1 MASRIE
7 DYGLIGNTR
16 TAALV
21 SRSGSIDWLC
31 VPRFD
36 SDACLAA
43 LIGYDEHG
51 AWSLRPTVPIR
62 ETRQRYRDETLI
74 LETEFV
80 CDGGAV
86 RITDFMPVGSS
97 EERCDVVRIVEGLDG
112 EVPLEMQLDV
122 RFGYGAD
129 VPWTTAAAE
138 GVLFVAGPNAVLLR
152 GARQPRLRDGRASA
166 LLEVRKEDR
175 IPLQLG
181 WYPSHEDT
189 PDAIDDVQALAA
201 TDRFWRTW
209 AHRCLYEGRWRD
221 LIVRSMIT
229 LKAMTYAPTGGIVAA
244 PTTSLPEELGGVRN
258 WDYRYCWL
266 RDASLTLDALMLGGY
281 LDEARAFRDWLLRA
295 VAGNPADLQIMY
307 DIAGGRRLTEFELGW
322 LPGYEGSKPVRV
334 GNAASGQFQLDVY
347 GEALAC
353 IYAARKMGLAGRTD
367 TWEPFKR
374 LVEFLERAWQM
385 PDEGIWEVRGGRRHF
400 THSKVMAWVAIDRSV
415 RWIDEYGAGDE
426 EGRRMLPHLT
436 ALRERIHAEVCERG
450 FNPKV
455 GAFTQSYG
463 SDALDASVLVIPHF
477 GFLSARDP
485 RMGRPPPEGAR
496 VAYALPGG
504 YRRSATGRANGHCRR
519 NLESR
524 QWRPHATFSGS
535 SKALHLLTPTRRENP
550 SVDFVSNST
559 STVCCWSEHQKDL
572 ARKAVSSSSRGTY
585 MRGSRCVLGEG
596 TIVSSSSAR
605 RSWFGVIAMPP
616 RSGIRQRLHC
626 CGGGRSRL
634 PVNQPIFLVQTHG
647 QGRPGRL
654 EAVAARVRCGTRPS
668 LNRAGPRTTRA
679 GCSRS
684 RRSRDSATS

>member
-80 CDGGAV
+80 CDGGAA

-97 EERCDVVRIVEGLDG
+97 EERCDVVRIVEGLEG
-112 EVPLEMQLDV
+112 EVTLEMQLDV

-129 VPWTTAAAE
+129 IPWTTAAAE
-138 GVLFVAGPNAVLLR
+138 GVLFVAGPNAMLLR
-152 GARQPRLRDGRASA
+152 GARHPQLRDGRASA
-166 LLEVRKEDR
+166 LLQVRKGDR

-181 WYPSHEDT
+181 WYPSHQRA
-189 PDAIDDVQALAA
+189 PDAIDDGQALAA

-209 AHRCLYEGRWRD
+209 AQRCLNEGRWRD

-281 LDEARAFRDWLLRA
+281 LDEAQAFRDWLLRA

-307 DIAGGRRLTEFELGW
+307 DVAGGRRLTEFELGW

-374 LVEFLERAWQM
+374 LAEFLERAWQM

-415 RWIDEYGAGDE
+415 RWIEEQGAGGE

-477 GFLSARDP
+477 GFLPARDP
-485 RMGRPPPEGAR
+485 RMVGTVAAIEKGLLRDGFVLRYATEYGVDGLPGHEGAFL
-496 VAYALPGG
+496 ACSFWLADNYAF
-504 YRRSATGRANGHCRR
+504 TGRIDEAEALFERLIGLRNHLGLFAEEYEPKLRR
-519 NLESR
+519 QIGNFPQAFTHL
-524 QWRPHATFSGS
+524 
-535 SKALHLLTPTRRENP
+535 ALIVTAHGI
-550 SVDFVSNST
+550 D
-559 STVCCWSEHQKDL
+559 
-572 ARKAVSSSSRGTY
+572 AVRAG
-585 MRGSRCVLGEG
+585 GE
-596 TIVSSSSAR
+596 R
-605 RSWFGVIAMPP
+605 
-616 RSGIRQRLHC
+616 
-626 CGGGRSRL
+626 RL
-634 PVNQPIFLVQTHG
+634 PRRGEVA
-647 QGRPGRL
+647 
-654 EAVAARVRCGTRPS
+654 EAIR
-668 LNRAGPRTTRA
+668 
-679 GCSRS
+679 
-684 RRSRDSATS
+684 